1 MTRCVRR
8 PDLPER
14 RSYVRAFLWSR
25 DRLGIEGEVDAIQ
38 GDGLRSRGSVRIS
51 LPANAAEDR
60 GAEGRRLSLDG
71 ELLQIEPHL
80 RGNFGR
86 DIRIGDHLR
95 EIAARDLV
103 ARMPSSSSR
112 RGVLG
117 AKMSM
122 RSSVETAA
130 S

>member
-1 MTRCVRR
+1 
-8 PDLPER
+8 
-14 RSYVRAFLWSR
+14 
-25 DRLGIEGEVDAIQ
+25 
-38 GDGLRSRGSVRIS
+38 
-51 LPANAAEDR
+51 
-60 GAEGRRLSLDG
+60 
-71 ELLQIEPHL
+71 LQIEPHL